1 MKSTT
6 LKIGDKI
13 QIKGE
18 GFFEEFP
25 VMPNHTIICHGL
37 DVTPEMRQYWEREAI
52 VVEIETTGKNLMY
65 GLSVDCGKHWW
76 NIEML
81 ESESNQHVTTTNLST

>member
-13 QIKGE
+13 RIKGE
-18 GFFEEFP
+18 DFFEEFP

-37 DVTPEMRQYWEREAI
+37 DVTPEMRKYWGHEAI
-52 VVEIETTGKNLMY
+52 VVEIDTTGKNPMY
-65 GLSVDCGKHWW
+65 SLSVDRSKHWW

-81 ESESNQHVTTTNLST
+81 ES